1 MNEQKDPREFTPQEK
16 LAAALVAALAEMPE
30 VGTDSTAKIDSRKGA
45 KSSFSYQYASLQS
58 ILRAVRPVLAKHGL
72 GIVQVFEGEH
82 LITTLVHSGGGMLSS
97 GGAPCAGDKA
107 DVREWGKRATYAR
120 RYAICALLGLAPDKD
135 VDGAPSKQLEPLAGG
150 VKDTPPVHEVQ
161 ARIEA
166 GFKKLGFTRQQ
177 QDAMWEQHPNDPD
190 GLLLRLLEIAKG
202 RAAGSATF
210 SPDEAGREAF
220 EDAVDATADAAAQ
233 GRL

>member
-1 MNEQKDPREFTPQEK
+1 MNEPKNPREFTPQEK

-135 VDGAPSKQLEPLAGG
+135 VDGAPAQ
-150 VKDTPPVHEVQ
+150 PPPPTDAQPPADAPPEEVVIE
-161 ARIEA
+161 RIEK
-166 GFKKLGFTRQQ
+166 GFAKLNITKE
-177 QDAMWEQHPNDPD
+177 EQADLWVQFQNRPD
-190 GLLLRLLEIAKG
+190 DLLIELLEMARREK
-202 RAAGSATF
+202 T
-210 SPDEAGREAF
+210 GREPG
-220 EDAVDATADAAAQ
+220 EE
-233 GRL
+233 G